1 MITKQKG
8 KGVWLKNESIV
19 IDKNYDSHA
28 FSKPQWKQSSCPHKC
43 NVLIFFFFLCMCCSH
58 PIVKKKF
65 ATPDILGDV
74 ISKYTG
80 K

>member
-1 MITKQKG
+1 M
-8 KGVWLKNESIV
+8 WLKNESIV

-28 FSKPQWKQSSCPHKC
+28 FSKPQWKQSSCTYKG
-43 NVLIFFFFLCMCCSH
+43 NVLIFFFLCMCCSH
-58 PIVKKKF
+58 PIVKNIYY
-65 ATPDILGDV
+65 DILGDV